1 MKRKKHTSVDSCA
14 QLPLTATEDL
24 TMFTLSK
31 PPFIAAVL
39 GVALLAGCDR
49 TTKRAVQSTAGEAG
63 GAASVPNVAAGGT
76 AGGAASG
83 PQAVPGGI
91 HFVFEAPA
99 AQSVG
104 LAGSFNNWSTSA
116 DPMTRDAQGRWSIVK
131 LLPAG
136 KHQYKFVLNGG
147 QQWKEDPSNPNGAD
161 DGYGGKNSVLEI
173 GAAGGLLGAVLAG
186 AGATAHIPVGT
197 QPPTLAEPEGGPK
210 KVEGGWLFVL
220 DMPAAQSVN
229 LAGSF
234 NSWSTSADAM
244 KRDAAGRWSIVKA
257 LPAGRHQYKFVV
269 NGGQWKEDP
278 ANGQTADDGYG
289 GKNSLVVVP

>member
-1 MKRKKHTSVDSCA
+1 
-14 QLPLTATEDL
+14 
-24 TMFTLSK
+24 MFTRSK
-31 PPFIAAVL
+31 LPFFTAIL
-39 GVALLAGCDR
+39 GLALLVGCDR
-49 TTKRAVQSTAGEAG
+49 TTKRAVQSTASEAG
-63 GAASVPNVAAGGT
+63 GAMSAPTVARGTT
-76 AGGAASG
+76 AGCTTAG
-83 PQAVPGGI
+83 PQAVPGGV
-91 HFVFEAPA
+91 HFLFDAPA

-104 LAGSFNNWSTSA
+104 LAGTFNNWSTTA
-116 DPMTRDAQGRWSIVK
+116 DPMTRDAQGWWSIVK

-147 QQWKEDPSNPNGAD
+147 QQWKEDPTNPNGAD

-173 GAAGGLLGAVLAG
+173 GAAGGLLGAVMAG
-186 AGATAHIPVGT
+186 SGAAAGTAHIPVGT
-197 QPPTLAEPEGGPK
+197 QPPALAEPEGGPK

-244 KRDAAGRWSIVKA
+244 KRDAQGRWSIVKA

-278 ANGQTADDGYG
+278 ANTQTVDDGYG